1 MDFMIARVRA
11 KLPANIYIFG
21 CRFLRRRRVGA
32 LLRNITFL
40 RVRDMWIE
48 EEGLSTCQKRTFQ
61 HLGESVRLFF
71 SFIWRHRSEHQPTD
85 LRCKRKAFFFS
96 GPVVLLLPF
105 NRTMHPGRR
114 SFKIWKLDRIP
125 DLPPEMGCVAWAT
138 VAALDATTKRVVRRN
153 RRRLRRLGR
162 LLSTQKKRRKLHYQF
177 ILHGNM
183 RHNSFH
189 QTARQVIYGEPLEI
203 IISLDQQSSR

>member
-85 LRCKRKAFFFS
+85 LRCKRKAFFFW
-96 GPVVLLLPF
+96 PC
-105 NRTMHPGRR
+105 
-114 SFKIWKLDRIP
+114 
-125 DLPPEMGCVAWAT
+125 CVT
-138 VAALDATTKRVVRRN
+138 AAVQQDDASRE
-153 RRRLRRLGR
+153 
-162 LLSTQKKRRKLHYQF
+162 KKFQDMET
-177 ILHGNM
+177 G
-183 RHNSFH
+183 
-189 QTARQVIYGEPLEI
+189 
-203 IISLDQQSSR
+203 

>member
-1 MDFMIARVRA
+1 MD
-11 KLPANIYIFG
+11 
-21 CRFLRRRRVGA
+21 RRGR
-32 LLRNITFL
+32 
-40 RVRDMWIE
+40 
-48 EEGLSTCQKRTFQ
+48 
-61 HLGESVRLFF
+61 SVDVP
-71 SFIWRHRSEHQPTD
+71 ETD
-85 LRCKRKAFFFS
+85 LSASRRICKALFLFYLAPSIRASADRFTMQKKSLFFS